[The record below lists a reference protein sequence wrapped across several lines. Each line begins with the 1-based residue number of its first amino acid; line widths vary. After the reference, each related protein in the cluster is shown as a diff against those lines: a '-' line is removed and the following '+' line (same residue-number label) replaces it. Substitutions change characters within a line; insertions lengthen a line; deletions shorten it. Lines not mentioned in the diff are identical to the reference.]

1 MAFKMTTQER
11 KAVYDIWVANKVSK
25 VALARRY
32 GVSARTI
39 GRILEEFEDSQPKT
53 YDEAVSLEIE
63 SPVFDA
69 NKHRKIM
76 EASENVLAIQKVA
89 VRTGA
94 DVANVICTNT
104 QVMVTFIDGD
114 TSSVSRSHKSFGE
127 CFDLVRDNKLDK
139 LIEVMEAATAIKEV
153 LLGDGIKVI
162 NGTLYYQGEVFDN
175 RIAVRIVEE
184 VKKGEFVG
192 VQKYVKFMLRLL
204 KNPSYKAV
212 GMAYE
217 FIEHSDLEITEDGLV
232 KAYKRLKMDSGIPT
246 DVHSGIVPNWKG
258 WTVKMPRYLV
268 EDNPDQ
274 TCSQGLHVASL
285 HYFPHFSIRNSDDVV
300 VLVDPEHIVSV
311 PTDYDASKCR
321 VCQYTLLT
329 GTEHPDGLI
338 KTITIGKNGKLLHE
352 SE

>member
-11 KAVYDIWVANKVSK
+11 KAVYDVWVANKVSK
-25 VALARRY
+25 VELARRY
-32 GVSARTI
+32 DVSARTI
-39 GRILEEFEDSQPKT
+39 GRILEEFESSQPNT
-53 YDEAVSLEIE
+53 YEESVSLEVDRPSINFE
-63 SPVFDA
+63 H
-69 NKHRKIM
+69 HRKI
-76 EASENVLAIQKVA
+76 AAAANTTLAVQKVT

-127 CFDLVRDNKLDK
+127 CFDLVRDNNLDK
-139 LIEVMEAATAIKEV
+139 LIEVMEAANVIKEV

-204 KNPSYKAV
+204 KNPSYKAA

-217 FIEHSDLEITEDGLV
+217 FIERSDLEITEDGLV

-329 GTEHPDGLI
+329 GTDHPDGLI